1 MINHQGIGL
10 RCGQVECSPFDFGLE
25 QLSCERGR
33 GAASEPTSAP
43 RGTGRYF
50 AGGPD
55 PLREGLGVTLTWSL
69 ISQLPGSVPEP

>member
-1 MINHQGIGL
+1 MINHQGVGL

-25 QLSCERGR
+25 QPGCEHGR
-33 GAASEPTSAP
+33 GAASEPTSAS

-55 PLREGLGVTLTWSL
+55 PL
-69 ISQLPGSVPEP
+69 